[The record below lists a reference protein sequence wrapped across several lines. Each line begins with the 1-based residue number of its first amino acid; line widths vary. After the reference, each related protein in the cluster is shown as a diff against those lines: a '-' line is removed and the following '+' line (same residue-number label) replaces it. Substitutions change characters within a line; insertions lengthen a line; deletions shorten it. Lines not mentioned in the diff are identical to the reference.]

1 MRGKGSESVMASGSG
16 VRGDKGHESNISLSA
31 PTENDKG
38 RQGKI
43 ERERRGK
50 KRHKMAAVEKM

>member
-1 MRGKGSESVMASGSG
+1 MASGSG

-43 ERERRGK
+43 KRERRGK